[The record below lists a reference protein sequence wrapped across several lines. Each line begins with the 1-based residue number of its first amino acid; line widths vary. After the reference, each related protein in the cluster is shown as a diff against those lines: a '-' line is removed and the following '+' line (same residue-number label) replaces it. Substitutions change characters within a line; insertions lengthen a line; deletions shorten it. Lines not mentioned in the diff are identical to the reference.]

1 MTSQV
6 QPIRLAA
13 FSVRWPRR
21 WLRWSLWAALAALA
35 VKYILL
41 SPSLLAANDRARAE
55 VGGVVAQPLAWC
67 VTACLVY
74 LAVVYSLYIGL
85 LVVAGVEGSR
95 RSRQRASEDF
105 ETLEQSQFT
114 IPVSIIAAVY
124 NEQPVVVMSAQS
136 LLRQSYPEYEVLII
150 DDGST
155 DGTFETLREAFDLV
169 PRHVFFRKLFETR
182 ELAGVYRS
190 RSDSRLIVVRKLNG
204 GKADALNCGIN
215 FARYR
220 YILGVDGDTV
230 YRRNAL
236 LLGMRVAMR
245 DPAHVVA
252 VTSHVAI
259 SVQPEGQQN
268 VATGGLSIDR
278 SLLSN
283 FQHLDYLRSFMN
295 NRLAWS
301 RLGFMLCT
309 VGAFHIWRRD
319 VIEEVG
325 GFSPDFTCEDIEMT
339 FRVHELSL
347 REKRGWQ
354 ILSLADTVATTEG
367 PSTIRP
373 LIKQRA
379 RWQRV
384 IMETVWH
391 YRSMFANPRYG
402 AVGLIGVPFY
412 FITEVIAPIFEMIS
426 LLIVVFA
433 VWLGLLDPIQF
444 VLVLGIMC
452 VATGILSNMAILIDD
467 QTGRSYRISSL
478 MRLMLVAPLDLFLY
492 RPLLV
497 WARFRGTW
505 DFARGRRDWDKFER
519 NVRSVEPAEV
529 AV

>member
-1 MTSQV
+1 MTSQI
-6 QPIRLAA
+6 QLFPGR
-13 FSVRWPRR
+13 RPGR
-21 WLRWSLWAALAALA
+21 WLRWALPAALVTLA
-35 VKYILL
+35 VASVPLWPAL
-41 SPSLLAANDRARAE
+41 SAANGRARAE
-55 VGGVVAQPLAWC
+55 VGGGAGESLGWC

-74 LAVVYSLYIGL
+74 LVVVYSLYAVL
-85 LVVAGVEGSR
+85 LVFAGIEGSR

-114 IPVSIIAAVY
+114 IPVSIISAVY
-124 NEQPVVVMSAQS
+124 NEQPVVVASTRS
-136 LLRQSYPEYEVLII
+136 LLRQSYPEYEVIVV

-155 DGTFETLREAFDLV
+155 DGTFETLQEAFDLV
-169 PRHVFFRKLFETR
+169 PRDVFFRKSFETR
-182 ELAGVYRS
+182 PLAGVYRS
-190 RSDSRLIVVRKLNG
+190 RSDSRLIVIRKLNG

-215 FARYR
+215 FSRYR

-236 LLGMRVAMR
+236 LLGMRPAVR
-245 DPAHVVA
+245 DPARVVA

-259 SVQPEGQQN
+259 SVRPEDQQD
-268 VATGGLSIDR
+268 VPMGRLSTDR

-367 PSTIRP
+367 PSAIRP

-391 YRSMFANPRYG
+391 YRSMFGNPRYG

-412 FITEVIAPIFEMIS
+412 FITEVIAPIFEVLS
-426 LLIVVFA
+426 LLVIVVA
-433 VWLGLLDPIQF
+433 LWLRLVDVTQF
-444 VLVLGIMC
+444 FLVLGIMC
-452 VATGILSNMAILIDD
+452 AATGILSNAAILVDD
-467 QTGRSYRISSL
+467 RTGRSYRISSL
-478 MRLMLVAPLDLFLY
+478 VRLMFVAPLDLFFY

-497 WARFRGTW
+497 WARVRGTW

-519 NVRSVEPAEV
+519 NIRWSPESTG
-529 AV
+529 